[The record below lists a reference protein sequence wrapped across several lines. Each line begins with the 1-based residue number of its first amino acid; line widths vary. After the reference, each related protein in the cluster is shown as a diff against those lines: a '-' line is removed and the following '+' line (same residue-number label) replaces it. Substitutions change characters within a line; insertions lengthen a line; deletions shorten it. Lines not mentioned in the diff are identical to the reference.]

1 MKIRSLAAFGAA
13 VLVAAP
19 VFTQSAYAQDPTTK
33 AYNGNVFVYQ
43 GGGGRREFPGRGATF
58 VATEMSFDGA
68 VVKGAPYSAE
78 AVTETVQMLADGNRI
93 VNTTQSKI
101 FRDSEG
107 RTRREQSIAGIGPWT
122 TEQPQQI
129 VMINDPVAG
138 VHYVFNPDDKS
149 ARKLPAPNVFVRS
162 KGTGRA
168 EGGVAGSAGG
178 PVGVGVNGDA
188 VKSTS
193 KVVVV
198 EGEPA
203 VAAAGGQDRVFAVSS
218 SSGGPAMRVELTA
231 PDEKDAKKES
241 LGKREIEGVQAEGTR
256 TTVTIAAGSI
266 GNERPIEIVS
276 EQWYSAELQAIVLS
290 RHTDPR
296 FGETSYRLASIDRS
310 EPSKTLFEVPADYK
324 VEDISGPMQF
334 RVKRD
339 TEKREIEKR
348 EIEKKSGNN

>member
-19 VFTQSAYAQDPTTK
+19 VFTQSAYAQDPANK

-43 GGGGRREFPGRGATF
+43 GGSGRREFPGRGATF
-58 VATEMSFDGA
+58 IATEMSFDGA

-101 FRDSEG
+101 YRDTEG

-149 ARKLPAPNVFVRS
+149 ARKLPATNVFVRA
-162 KGTGRA
+162 KGAGRS

-188 VKSTS
+188 VKSTA

-203 VAAAGGQDRVFAVSS
+203 MAPPEQDRVFTVATA
-218 SSGGPAMRVELTA
+218 SGGPAMRVELTA
-231 PDEKDAKKES
+231 SDDKDAKKES
-241 LGKREIEGVQAEGTR
+241 LGKREIEGVQADGTR

-266 GNERPIEIVS
+266 GNERPIEVVS

-296 FGETSYRLASIDRS
+296 FGETTYRLASIDRS
-310 EPSKTLFEVPADYK
+310 EPSKALFEVPADYK
-324 VEDISGPMQF
+324 VEDMSGPTQL
-334 RVKRD
+334 RIKRD
-339 TEKREIEKR
+339 AEKR
-348 EIEKKSGNN
+348 EIEKKSSGNN